1 MFDLNLNLTNLM
13 IAAVVLLESVIV
25 TLVYVAIKKR
35 QMHLWLPSYFF
46 PSAEQQQE
54 RCAAASCVRAA
65 LADSPQQSDSTLSF
79 REDDHAAAP
88 LDVFFAICDHY
99 EPRCY
104 GVNHETAI
112 ARVDRWCVEYPR
124 LFERFHDSDGRV
136 PQHSFFFPQDEYH
149 PEYLDRL
156 ADLCGG
162 GWGDVD
168 IHLHHDNDTAAGLRD
183 KLEEF
188 RDTLFHRHGL
198 LRRDPLTGEIVYG
211 FIHGNWAL
219 CNCRPDGRWCGVD
232 QELTVLRETGCYA
245 DFTSPSA
252 PCDTQT
258 RTINSIYYA
267 TDIPGQRKSHDSGI
281 RARVGVA
288 PPDEH
293 LLMIQGSLG
302 LDWSRRKFG
311 LIPRIENADI
321 HAGFAPTWKRMQ
333 LWLKAGVHVAGR
345 PNWVF
350 VKLHSHGCKN
360 GNIDTLLGDPTV
372 RFHQELSDIAEAHPR
387 FRYHYVTAWEMAQ
400 LVHAAERGE
409 TSPDIL
415 SHQPTTQPREKT
427 LSLASVS

>member
-1 MFDLNLNLTNLM
+1 MLDLNFNQTGL
-13 IAAVVLLESVIV
+13 IIAVVILMGCLIAS
-25 TLVYVAIKKR
+25 LAYVAIRKR
-35 QMHLWLPSYFF
+35 QMHLWLPSYLF
-46 PSAEQQQE
+46 PNAQQQDE
-54 RCAAASCVRAA
+54 RREVSVCVRAA
-65 LADSPQQSDSTLSF
+65 LACSPKSRSDDERPT
-79 REDDHAAAP
+79 EP

-104 GVNHETAI
+104 GVDHETAV
-112 ARVDRWCVEYPR
+112 ARVDRWCAEYPR

-156 ADLCGG
+156 AELCGD

-168 IHLHHDNDTAAGLRD
+168 IHLHHDNDTASGLHD

-267 TDIPGQRKSHDSGI
+267 TDLPGQRKSHDQGI
-281 RARVGVA
+281 RARVGVS
-288 PPDEH
+288 PPDDH
-293 LLMIQGSLG
+293 LLMIQGPLE

-311 LIPRIENADI
+311 VIPRIENADI

-333 LWLKAGVHVAGR
+333 LWLNAGVHVAGR

-360 GNIDTLLGDPTV
+360 GNIDTLLGEPTV
-372 RFHQELSDIAEAHPR
+372 RFHQELSQIAANHPN

-409 TSPDIL
+409 TSL
-415 SHQPTTQPREKT
+415 EVLGRQAATTLNE
-427 LSLASVS
+427 